1 MAPRQDRSH
10 FPRIRNVKK
19 DYGQNRKKAT
29 LNRPLAA
36 SKVVAQRKNE
46 GNQIKKQVKIVST
59 SKVKVKW
66 MWSGVEVN
74 NRIYKLH
81 SSVYS
86 CPLRSVGDPHIHC
99 DFLITEELYNEQLS
113 WKQFSVNGRDGVAAA
128 AKHLLDVHKI
138 TIQNMMSDILQYPH
152 SKYTFITRR
161 VGRREYL
168 RIKLGE
174 LEISGE
180 KSRELENYFDRMY
193 SIEKIVKKKTNE
205 DVMDVSE
212 SMEKFIL

>member
-1 MAPRQDRSH
+1 MAPRPH
-10 FPRIRNVKK
+10 
-19 DYGQNRKKAT
+19 NRDIKND
-29 LNRPLAA
+29 LNQKSAALSRPLAA
-36 SKVVAQRKNE
+36 SKMVAQKKIEENQTKKNTF
-46 GNQIKKQVKIVST
+46 NIIST
-59 SKVKVKW
+59 SK
-66 MWSGVEVN
+66 VEVN
-74 NRIYKLH
+74 NRVYHLH

-86 CPLRSVGDPHIHC
+86 CPLRSVGDPDTEC
-99 DFLITEELYNEQLS
+99 DFVITKELFKEQLS
-113 WKQFSVNGRDGVAAA
+113 WEQFMVNGRDGVAA

-138 TIQNMMSDILQYPH
+138 TIQNLMRDILQHPH

-205 DVMDVSE
+205 DIMDVSE